1 MLRPVRIGEWE
12 QIGRSRALVQ
22 RTLGEL
28 GANEL
33 AAHVTINSDNERQRI
48 LIATDIGLLDYNFG
62 PSSEAATYE
71 LRGTLHR
78 WPSLRGMR
86 LQSDAQWDD
95 NAKTA
100 RSIWRLIAEEPPDRA
115 RRRVHGGRSQPDLGP
130 ARLRPRLLC
139 LPRQVA
145 HLPPTEMTHG

>member
-12 QIGRSRALVQ
+12 NIGRSRLLVQ
-22 RTLGEL
+22 RELGEL

-33 AAHVTINSDNERQRI
+33 AAHVSMHADGERQRI

-62 PSSEAATYE
+62 PSSPGSSTYE
-71 LRGTLHR
+71 LRGGLHR
-78 WPSLRGMR
+78 WPSIRGMR

-100 RSIWRLIAEEPPDRA
+100 RSVWRLIAEEPRIELAAESNEQDRDE
-115 RRRVHGGRSQPDLGP
+115 VS
-130 ARLRPRLLC
+130 RLLDFARSAFS
-139 LPRQVA
+139 L
-145 HLPPTEMTHG
+145 LDK

>member
-28 GANEL
+28 GATEL
-33 AAHVTINSDNERQRI
+33 AAHVTVNPDNERQRI

-62 PSSEAATYE
+62 PSGEAATYE

-100 RSIWRLIAEEPPDRA
+100 RSIWRLIAEEPRIELAAESTEADRTQTTALLDFA
-115 RRRVHGGRSQPDLGP
+115 RACFASLDR
-130 ARLRPRLLC
+130 
-139 LPRQVA
+139 
-145 HLPPTEMTHG
+145 

>member
-22 RTLGEL
+22 RELGEL
-28 GANEL
+28 GVNEL
-33 AAHVTINSDNERQRI
+33 AAHVTINPDNERQRI

-62 PSSEAATYE
+62 AAAANSGSYE

-78 WPSLRGMR
+78 WGTLRGMR

-95 NAKTA
+95 NAKSA
-100 RSIWRLIAEEPPDRA
+100 KSIWRLIAEEPRIELAAESTETDRHQVSALLDFA
-115 RRRVHGGRSQPDLGP
+115 RACFSQMDRKGP
-130 ARLRPRLLC
+130 A
-139 LPRQVA
+139 
-145 HLPPTEMTHG
+145 